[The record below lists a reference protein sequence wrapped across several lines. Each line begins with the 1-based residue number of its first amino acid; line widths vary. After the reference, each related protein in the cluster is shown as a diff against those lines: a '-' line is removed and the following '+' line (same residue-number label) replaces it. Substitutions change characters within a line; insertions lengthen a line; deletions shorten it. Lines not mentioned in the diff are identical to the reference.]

1 MFSVRT
7 RLMSAIVFVH
17 MGLALAASVKAQE
30 VPLPILNPKFDM
42 DVLTCSPGTNCYQ
55 YGITGW
61 VTGPN
66 TGVQKMSTT
75 QYPGAPPTGLYCAYV
90 GGSPTSGSILQ
101 TLGATV
107 QANTTYILTVE
118 VGARADNPFTGYA
131 ASLLA
136 GNATLASGHKATP
149 MGGTFVTE
157 VVVYESG
164 ATPAQLGQ
172 PLQILI
178 TSTGDG
184 QVNIQSVAL
193 TALPTAQ

>member
-1 MFSVRT
+1 
-7 RLMSAIVFVH
+7 
-17 MGLALAASVKAQE
+17 
-30 VPLPILNPKFDM
+30 
-42 DVLTCSPGTNCYQ
+42 
-55 YGITGW
+55 
-61 VTGPN
+61 
-66 TGVQKMSTT
+66 MSTT
-75 QYPGAPPTGLYCAYV
+75 QYPGAPPPDCIARMYCAYV

-118 VGARADNPFTGYA
+118 VGARADYVFTGYVA
-131 ASLLA
+131 ALLA
-136 GNATLASGHKATP
+136 GNVTLASGHRATP
-149 MGGTFVTE
+149 AGGTFVTE